1 MDRHVSNPSELPQK
15 FQRFRIL
22 VIGRANAGK
31 TTLLNRVCNTTEEPC
46 IYDEQARNLLEPTA
60 DRGIHDINQ
69 SFSFSSNPQ
78 FIFHDS
84 PGFEKGGVKE
94 LEDVQQFIKNRAEAA
109 NVEDQLHAI
118 WFCLVTNAA
127 KPLSELEE
135 RFFKEKQF
143 GNVPVI
149 AIFTK
154 FDDLVTLRYDDD
166 LEDIEIRNDAAAYVE
181 DKIRKPLAEYDYPP
195 SAYLCLEDMQ
205 TDDGNHQQQVV
216 ELIEKT
222 IDSLSDHAVKSL
234 SVSIQQNDSDPR
246 NEYAVKYEGS
256 QINIVHGNQTQTTMN
271 DNSQTVNSHNINDHR
286 YFDQRYIDQ
295 RYIDQRTI
303 QVIHP
308 GSVPI
313 PWRSYAFGVGGTVIG
328 LASSTHH
335 ITNFCHLQQTRLNIT
350 EGADNSALYDPRN
363 PEFTLVFLLL
373 LTTFPRPVVNLIND
387 FCGAISPS

>member
-22 VIGRANAGK
+22 VIGRAGAGK
-31 TTLLNRVCNTTEEPC
+31 TTLLKRICNTTEELC
-46 IYDEQARNLLEPTA
+46 IYDEQKRNLLEPTA
-60 DRGIHDINQ
+60 DRGDINRP
-69 SFSFSSNPQ
+69 FSFSSNPQ

-94 LEDVQQFIKNRAEAA
+94 LEDVQQFIKDRAEAT

-118 WFCLVTNAA
+118 WFCLVTHAA
-127 KPLSELEE
+127 RPLLELEE
-135 RFFKEKQF
+135 RFFKEKHF

-154 FDDLVTLRYDDD
+154 FDDLVIQLYDEDK
-166 LEDIEIRNDAAAYVE
+166 EDIEVRNDAAAYLE
-181 DKIRKPLAEYDYPP
+181 DKFRKPLAECDNPP

-205 TDDGNHQQQVV
+205 QDDGNHQQQ
-216 ELIEKT
+216 
-222 IDSLSDHAVKSL
+222 SL

-246 NEYAVKYEGS
+246 NEYAVKYESS

-313 PWRSYAFGVGGTVIG
+313 PWGSYAFGVGGTVIG

-335 ITNFCHLQQTRLNIT
+335 VTNFCHLQQTRLNIT